1 MAGFLGFDPFGSI
14 VCVGITTTFGGSI
27 LSIVLSLPFFRGR
40 YRRAAIIAVWC
51 HIFNMIAWVCPDP

>member
-27 LSIVLSLPFFRGR
+27 LSIYYHFLFFEAVIGGRPLSPYGVTFL
-40 YRRAAIIAVWC
+40 I
-51 HIFNMIAWVCPDP
+51 